1 MLDILDES
9 FQNAYPAV
17 HLYVIATFT
26 RTIYIPSLYTVELDG
41 ERKDGNVI

>member
-1 MLDILDES
+1 MLDVLDES
-9 FQNAYPAV
+9 FQNAYPAG

-26 RTIYIPSLYTVELDG
+26 QTLITVDLDSNR

>member
-1 MLDILDES
+1 MLDVLDES

-26 RTIYIPSLYTVELDG
+26 QTFVTVDLDR
-41 ERKDGNVI
+41 ERKVGNVI